1 MLLLVLGV
9 VLWSLVH
16 LYPALL
22 PESRQRLF
30 DRLGEGPYKGVFAL
44 GIVAGI
50 TLMIIGWRSITPTGL
65 YAPPLEAS
73 LLMSLLVMLAFILF
87 AASAIPGNIRRFVRH
102 PQMTGTILWGAGH
115 LLSNGSGR
123 AVVLFGG
130 LTIWAVLEIIL
141 INRRDGAWDKPG
153 QAPVS
158 KDVITV
164 VVGIAIYVVLAWFH
178 ESIFGVPALP
188 AR

>member
-1 MLLLVLGV
+1 MLLLVIGV

-30 DRLGEGPYKGVFAL
+30 DKVGEGPFKGVFSL

-50 TLMIIGWRSITPTGL
+50 ALMIIGWRSITPTGV
-65 YAPPLEAS
+65 YAPPLGQS
-73 LLMSLLVMLAFILF
+73 LLMSLAVLLAFILF
-87 AASAIPGNIRRFVRH
+87 AASAVPGNIRRFVRH
-102 PQMTGTILWGAGH
+102 PQMTGTLLWSIAH
-115 LLSNGSGR
+115 LLSNGSNR

-130 LTIWAVLEIIL
+130 LAIWAALEIIL
-141 INRRDGAWDKPG
+141 INKRDGAWEKPVR
-153 QAPVS
+153 APVS
-158 KDVITV
+158 KDVTTV
-164 VVGIAIYVVLAWFH
+164 IAGIVVYVALAWFH
-178 ESIFGVPALP
+178 QSIFGVSALP